1 VHSTPAL
8 EAVMD
13 LGGDDDDEKEIED
26 EEKKTEEKAEEEKD
40 PVPVKTPETTQPE
53 NKKRK
58 ERIVKVE
65 EKKTIKLQRKPI
77 VIEKE
82 QETIKMEVEEGTVVH
97 SWNNLLCLYYFTQL
111 LLWFH
116 YCLLMYVCELMKLLI
131 IILTFK

>member
-1 VHSTPAL
+1 MHTTPAL

-40 PVPVKTPETTQPE
+40 PAPVKTPETPEPE

-97 SWNNLLCLYYFTQL
+97 SWNNLLCLYCFTQL
-111 LLWFH
+111 LLLSH
-116 YCLLMYVCELMKLLI
+116 YCLLMCACELMTLLI

>member
-1 VHSTPAL
+1 MHSTPAL

-40 PVPVKTPETTQPE
+40 PAPVQTPEITEPE
-53 NKKRK
+53 TKKRK

-82 QETIKMEVEEGTVVH
+82 QETIKMEVEEGTRM
-97 SWNNLLCLYYFTQL
+97 QL
-111 LLWFH
+111 
-116 YCLLMYVCELMKLLI
+116 E
-131 IILTFK
+131 